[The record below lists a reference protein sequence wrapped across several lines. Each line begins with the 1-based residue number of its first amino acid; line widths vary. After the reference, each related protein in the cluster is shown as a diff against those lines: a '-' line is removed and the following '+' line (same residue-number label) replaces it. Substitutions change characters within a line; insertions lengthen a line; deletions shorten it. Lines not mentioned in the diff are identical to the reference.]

1 MKEDTNPDEISQTL
15 YGKEVYHEVL
25 DSANISYPVSI
36 ERSLQILEE
45 VDKLQNEIEI
55 INNDRKRRHPKKTK

>member
-15 YGKEVYHEVL
+15 HGKEVYHEVL
-25 DSANISYPVSI
+25 DSINISYPISI

-45 VDKLQNEIEI
+45 VDKLQNEIEV
-55 INNDRKRRHPKKTK
+55 INNDRKRRHPKKTN